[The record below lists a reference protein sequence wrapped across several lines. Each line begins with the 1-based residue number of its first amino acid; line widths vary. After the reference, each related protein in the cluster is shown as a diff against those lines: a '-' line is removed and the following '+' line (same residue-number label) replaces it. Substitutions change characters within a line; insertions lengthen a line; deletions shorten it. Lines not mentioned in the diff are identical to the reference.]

1 MTTLRQLRYLEA
13 IARHSHFGKAAAE
26 CSVTQPALSQQI
38 KELEQRWGVALLER
52 SPKQVALTPE
62 GEEAVRRSRLILSE
76 VADLEDFAR
85 KRTGTLTGV
94 LRLGA
99 IPSIAPYLL
108 PAMLTRL
115 SSRYPDV
122 DLRLRETVTEN
133 LVDELKSG
141 KLDVIVAAL
150 PLKSPE
156 IEVQELFV
164 DNFLLATRDN
174 EKLHPD
180 IMATPSMV
188 REDRLLLM
196 GEGHCLREQVLSY
209 CKLGGTNLSR
219 AMGASSLS
227 TIVQM
232 VANGHGV
239 TLLPEMCIR
248 EQVPDNR
255 IRLLRFAG
263 KQPSRTIAMAWR
275 RSTPL
280 RDDYM
285 ALAHLMLDGWN
296 G

>member
-26 CSVTQPALSQQI
+26 CSVSQPALSQQI
-38 KELEQRWGVALLER
+38 KELEQRWGLALLER
-52 SPKQVALTPE
+52 SPKHVSLTAE
-62 GEEAVRRSRLILSE
+62 GVEAVRRARAILSA
-76 VADLEDFAR
+76 VSDLEDFAR
-85 KRTGTLTGV
+85 KRTGTLSGV

-115 SSRYPDV
+115 ADRYSDV
-122 DLRLRETVTEN
+122 DLRLRETVTET
-133 LVDELKSG
+133 LVDELKAG

-156 IEVQELFV
+156 IEVRELFI
-164 DNFLLATRDN
+164 DRFLLAVRDDAR
-174 EKLHPD
+174 LQRGVT
-180 IMATPSMV
+180 ATPSMIG
-188 REDRLLLM
+188 EDRLLLM
-196 GEGHCLREQVLSY
+196 GEGHCLREQVLNY
-209 CKLGGTNLSR
+209 CNIGTSKLSR

-248 EQVPDNR
+248 EQAPDSR
-255 IRLLRFAG
+255 IRLLRFADP
-263 KQPSRTIAMAWR
+263 QPSRTVAMAWR
-275 RSTPL
+275 KSTPL

-285 ALAHLMLDGWN
+285 ALSQLMLDGWN
-296 G
+296 A

>member
-13 IARHSHFGKAAAE
+13 IARHSHFGRAAQE
-26 CSVTQPALSQQI
+26 CSVSQPALSQQI
-38 KELEQRWGVALLER
+38 KELEQRWGLALLER
-52 SPKQVALTPE
+52 SPKHVSLTAE
-62 GEEAVRRSRLILSE
+62 GVEAVHRARAILSA
-76 VADLEDFAR
+76 VSDLEDFAR
-85 KRTGTLTGV
+85 ERTGTLSGV

-115 SSRYPDV
+115 ADRYPDV

-133 LVDELKSG
+133 LVDELKAG

-150 PLKSPE
+150 PLDSPE
-156 IEVQELFV
+156 IEVCELFV
-164 DNFLLATRDN
+164 DKFLLAIRDSDRLQSN
-174 EKLHPD
+174 AA
-180 IMATPSMV
+180 ATPAMIG
-188 REDRLLLM
+188 EDRLLLM
-196 GEGHCLREQVLSY
+196 GEGHCLREQVLNY
-209 CKLGGTNLSR
+209 CNIGTSKLSR

-248 EQVPDNR
+248 EQAPDSR
-255 IRLLRFAG
+255 IRLLRFADP
-263 KQPSRTIAMAWR
+263 QPSRTVAMAWR
-275 RSTPL
+275 KSTPL

-285 ALAHLMLDGWN
+285 ALSQLMLDGWN
-296 G
+296 A

>member
-174 EKLHPD
+174 KKLHPD